1 VTTLAI
7 HVPTEKKTGGLWT
20 VELRIVELSGR
31 SSRRRGQARGLAASV
46 QCGMSGWIQRGGR
59 VSDGG
64 LWNNGSVTMINNH
77 FQTVLGALAVLAVLA
92 APAKA
97 AEERE
102 HMIEA
107 AAVASPGNIAEAQA
121 ILGAKLLVCNTCH
134 GENGVPRSAGTPV
147 IRGQQ
152 EAYLLKQLHDFQ
164 SGARASEVMQW
175 MATALTPEE
184 LAQAASFLAK
194 RNWPAPRAAAAGATA
209 AASPASPP
217 ATIAVCQICHQ
228 QNLVGGLTAPRLAGQ
243 TYEYLVESM
252 RRYADGER
260 TNSADMMNLMKSIS
274 VTDREAMARYI
285 SGL

>member
-1 VTTLAI
+1 MVA
-7 HVPTEKKTGGLWT
+7 
-20 VELRIVELSGR
+20 LSDR
-31 SSRRRGQARGLAASV
+31 
-46 QCGMSGWIQRGGR
+46 
-59 VSDGG
+59 G
-64 LWNNGSVTMINNH
+64 LWNNGSVTMMNNH
-77 FQTVLGALAVLAVLA
+77 FPTVFGALAVLAVLA

-97 AEERE
+97 AEARE

-175 MATALTPEE
+175 MSTALTPEE
-184 LAQAASFLAK
+184 LAQAAAFLAK
-194 RNWPAPRAAAAGATA
+194 RNWPAPRAGAAGATA
-209 AASPASPP
+209 AAAPASPP
-217 ATIAVCQICHQ
+217 AAIAVCQICHQ

-243 TYEYLVESM
+243 TYEYLVEAM

-260 TNSADMMNLMKSIS
+260 TNSTDMMNLMKSIS
-274 VTDREAMARYI
+274 IADREAMARYI